1 MSLANDDRTITILRM
16 VADGKLGSDRTGT
29 FAKFDDIAYEIGNK
43 HDTKSIIDYLVKLGY
58 IRNINARFEK
68 LNNSKLDYKA
78 YQITELG
85 RTKLSKNSGAQ
96 PYNLNQNNF
105 GNITGANISINSQYV
120 SQVIEK
126 QDQET
131 KELLSQLLLATERKD
146 KSAILKTL
154 GFIGDKSID
163 LLIAIIAGGV
173 KL

>member
-1 MSLANDDRTITILRM
+1 MSLENDDRTITILRI

-29 FAKFDDIAYEIGNK
+29 FAKFDDIAIEIGNK
-43 HDTKSIIDYLVKLGY
+43 HEAKSIINYLLDKGY
-58 IRNINARFEK
+58 IRKINDKFEEI
-68 LNNSKLDYKA
+68 NNSKLDYKE
-78 YQITELG
+78 YQITEKG
-85 RTKLSKNSGAQ
+85 KTKLNKNTGIHSI
-96 PYNLNQNNF
+96 NLNQNNF
-105 GNITGANISINSQYV
+105 GDVNGANISINSQYV

-131 KELLSQLLLATERKD
+131 KEYLHQLLIATDKKD

-154 GFIGDKSID
+154 GYIGDKSVD